1 MALATKWVV
10 TFNAGVLCEKAAK
23 RSLQRSFAV
32 LLSPSLSPSLARLI
46 CIHVNTN
53 TPLSCIFSRRH
64 TESGGGGRRKKKQS
78 ENWRE
83 AYTRKGKRES
93 GCATTGWTRGW
104 FPELVCECVCT
115 QVLTALCAHAETLYR
130 PH

>member
-53 TPLSCIFSRRH
+53 TPLSCIYSAGDTPRAAAAVAEKRSRVKIGERWH
-64 TESGGGGRRKKKQS
+64 TQEREKERVAALPLGGRVGGS
-78 ENWRE
+78 LSW
-83 AYTRKGKRES
+83 
-93 GCATTGWTRGW
+93 
-104 FPELVCECVCT
+104 CVSAC
-115 QVLTALCAHAETLYR
+115 VLKY
-130 PH
+130 